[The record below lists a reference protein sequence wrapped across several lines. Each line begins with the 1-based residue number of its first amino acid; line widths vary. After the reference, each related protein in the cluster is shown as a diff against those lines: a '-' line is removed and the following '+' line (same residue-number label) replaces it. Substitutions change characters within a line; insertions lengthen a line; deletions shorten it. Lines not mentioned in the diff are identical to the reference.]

1 MKDIFDI
8 NNMKNIGLFSE
19 GEYLVFAFKKTEK
32 IVSALYLVTS
42 LIKDNEPLKLEVR
55 DEALELLSLMMSLNS
70 TVETYKS
77 GALQSFFLGSQKL
90 KTLLNIADNASLIS
104 TMNARLIFNEIDLL
118 MEFLKTHSLD
128 SMSKAGYILSDTFFS
143 TDMKAPEVE
152 KGQGIESLSKRHS
165 PLSPDFMKTL
175 KTELPVKDKK
185 NGRQTAIIDLLKKK
199 SDLTI
204 KDFVKVITDC
214 SEKTIQR
221 ELMELMEK
229 GAVIK
234 RGERRW
240 STYSLRA

>member
-1 MKDIFDI
+1 MAAT
-8 NNMKNIGLFSE
+8 G
-19 GEYLVFAFKKTEK
+19 
-32 IVSALYLVTS
+32 
-42 LIKDNEPLKLEVR
+42 
-55 DEALELLSLMMSLNS
+55 
-70 TVETYKS
+70 
-77 GALQSFFLGSQKL
+77 
-90 KTLLNIADNASLIS
+90 
-104 TMNARLIFNEIDLL
+104 
-118 MEFLKTHSLD
+118 
-128 SMSKAGYILSDTFFS
+128 KAS